1 MKKMWAGRTAGELN
15 KIADKFNASIP
26 FDKRLYRQDITGS
39 IMHAEMLAAKGIIPA
54 AAKDHIIEGL
64 EGILEDLES
73 GKLEV
78 DLTAEDVHMFVEGA
92 LTERIGAEGKMLHT
106 ARSRN
111 DQVALDLRMYVKEE
125 IEDLQ
130 QLVLEMVEALTDKAE
145 EYKKTVMPGY
155 THLQRA
161 QPITF
166 GHHLMAYAMMYLRD
180 LDRLKD
186 VYKRTNVS
194 PIGCC
199 ALAGTTY
206 LTDRRMEA
214 KGLGFD
220 SICLNSLDGVSDR
233 DYSVELL
240 SALSIL
246 MMHFSRLAE
255 EVVLW
260 SSWEFKFVEL
270 SDSFTTV
277 SSIMPQK
284 KNPDMAELAPG
295 RPGECMA
302 I

>member
-15 KIADKFNASIP
+15 KIADKFNASIS
-26 FDKRLYRQDITGS
+26 FDQRLYRQDITGS

-125 IEDLQ
+125 IEELQ
-130 QLVLEMVEALTDKAE
+130 HLVLEMVEALTDKAE

-194 PIGCC
+194 PIGSWNRI
-199 ALAGTTY
+199 AT
-206 LTDRRMEA
+206 
-214 KGLGFD
+214 
-220 SICLNSLDGVSDR
+220 
-233 DYSVELL
+233 
-240 SALSIL
+240 
-246 MMHFSRLAE
+246 SR
-255 EVVLW
+255 
-260 SSWEFKFVEL
+260 KF
-270 SDSFTTV
+270 
-277 SSIMPQK
+277 
-284 KNPDMAELAPG
+284 N
-295 RPGECMA
+295 
-302 I
+302 